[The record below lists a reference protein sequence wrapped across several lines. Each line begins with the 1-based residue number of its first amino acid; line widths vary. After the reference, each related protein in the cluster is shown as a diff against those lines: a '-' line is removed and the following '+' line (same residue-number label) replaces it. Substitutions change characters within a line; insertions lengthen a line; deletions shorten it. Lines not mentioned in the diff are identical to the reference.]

1 MIKKIESKLYNQVIS
16 KQNIY
21 NAIYGLDSY
30 IFEKGL
36 LSENDLELYYRLQDK
51 YDFYTMNNV
60 IKKCKEKLINILQ
73 DNDDLFEIE
82 VFFKMKK
89 YKDYK
94 VSYRPIHTSD
104 LITQVCIV
112 ALLNV
117 IVFDDKSGKRE
128 LSDVSELIPSNFYGN
143 IPSTDVRNIFFPWK
157 EKYKEY
163 SKKVVDT
170 YNLCE
175 KTGKYKYEVCL
186 DLKNFFPTVDPNFIY
201 NILLN
206 RLKVVY
212 QDDEEMLKRIL
223 RKILFFNVKDI
234 PLWYE
239 EYYGENYKNIILE
252 NEKKKYIP
260 ALGIP
265 QGLPQSYYF
274 GNICMSE
281 VAKIVNKFFPGEAF
295 YYVDDSVIYTNSENA
310 KQENFENN
318 IKEINKC
325 VNEHIQSNIIEKC
338 IDYKHLEY
346 KIQFHEKEKS
356 ISTDIQLTEKYGR
369 RFLREI
375 ILGASTVAF
384 DIATAVDDLQ
394 DETIRDKIVLYLD
407 SIDKEIELM
416 KQQIKD
422 FREKEDESKK
432 SYLNLLYRYKKFFK
446 YRFKMLSFIKEDYK
460 FEELEEYFDKYKMKK
475 GKYEDSDYKNIFS
488 VFEEDIFSAEASLFL
503 RYSNNKER
511 ENIISTIS
519 TFEEN
524 ITKKSS
530 INNLYFSRTL
540 KKQLLISNEFDRYKT
555 LKNLPCK
562 YIERAKLIN
571 KESIFRIMN
580 KIIANFNKISNKEI
594 GSKFE
599 FLGYE
604 FESYMEFIIINSND
618 MRREI
623 LNCLFSKL
631 FSVDINDKFIIT
643 KNNGRTLEYY
653 ELRILVY
660 IRNQNAVSEKIIDF
674 INDIISQAQKEHL
687 QEKIDYS
694 IIEVL
699 DIFITYV
706 KNPEFIDQLI
716 NTHKYIMSVWKNG
729 SKHLYFY
736 TLHNQEHSVELIRK
750 CVSICK
756 SIDFLKVKPIDY
768 YILFLACYFHDIS
781 MIIQPDINMFLSDD
795 NDGKVILNKWKM
807 KYREIEKCNSLEDK
821 NNMIMQ
827 MLIKFY
833 KRIDEYF
840 ENIVRSK
847 HAQQSASFIRVS
859 SDLDYIEPTVKD
871 IVAKVSEAHG
881 FNDTD
886 VYSLKS
892 NGECEAINV
901 KFLMIL
907 LRLADL
913 MDMSKDRVS
922 INIMKLN
929 IEQMNKVSQFHWISH
944 AAIDTCNIKST
955 YKYNVSK
962 NSVKTYL
969 DKEFFIENCEIHLY
983 LNTQNLMAMNNFN
996 KCCGIECKLNCKQD
1010 EITLKMVNKIDDDI
1024 VFCNNQCN
1032 FMCKWMNEK
1041 NYYLINEL
1049 KALDKYLSR
1058 NQKNNFT
1065 TNFYIKIHMENTN
1078 IIAQS
1083 YLDNVLEYLNK

>member
-1 MIKKIESKLYNQVIS
+1 MSKKIESKLYSRVIS

-36 LSENDLELYYRLQDK
+36 LSKSDLELYYRLQDK
-51 YDFYTMNNV
+51 YDSNIMNPI
-60 IKKCKEKLINILQ
+60 IKECEEKLISILQ
-73 DNDDLFEIE
+73 DDDELFEIE

-89 YKDYK
+89 YKDSK
-94 VSYRPIHTSD
+94 VTYRPVHTSD

-117 IVFDDKSGKRE
+117 IVFDDKNGKRE

-143 IPSTDVRNIFFPWK
+143 IPSTDVKNIFFSWK

-186 DLKNFFPTVDPNFIY
+186 DLQNFFPTVDPNFIY

-212 QDDEEMLKRIL
+212 KDDEEILKRIL
-223 RKILFFNVKDI
+223 RKILFFKVKDI

-239 EYYGENYKNIILE
+239 EYYGENYINIISE
-252 NEKKKYIP
+252 SEKKKYIP

-281 VAKIVNKFFPGEAF
+281 IAKIVNRFFKGESF

-310 KQENFENN
+310 AQENFENT
-318 IKEINKC
+318 IKKINKC
-325 VNEHIQSNIIEKC
+325 VNDYIKSNSINKC
-338 IDYKHLEY
+338 IDYKYLEY

-369 RFLREI
+369 SFLRKI
-375 ILGASTVAF
+375 ILGASTVAC
-384 DIATAVDDLQ
+384 DIATAVDELH
-394 DETIRDKIVLYLD
+394 DETIRDKIALYLT
-407 SIDKEIELM
+407 SIDKEIELI
-416 KQQIKD
+416 KQKIKD
-422 FREKEDESKK
+422 SSKEDEESKK
-432 SYLNLLYRYKKFFK
+432 SYLKLLYRYKKFFK
-446 YRFKMLSFIKEDYK
+446 YRFKMLSFIKEDYNP
-460 FEELEEYFDKYKMKK
+460 EELEKYFNKYKMRKE
-475 GKYEDSDYKNIFS
+475 KYKDSDYKNIFS
-488 VFEEDIFSAEASLFL
+488 IFEEDIFSAEAALFL
-503 RYSNNKER
+503 RYSNNKDR
-511 ENIISTIS
+511 EKIISIIS

-524 ITKKSS
+524 LTKKNS
-530 INNLYFSRTL
+530 INNLYFSRII
-540 KKQLLISNEFDRYKT
+540 KQQLLSSHEFDSYKT
-555 LKNLPCK
+555 LRNLPCK
-562 YIERAKLIN
+562 YIERAKIIN
-571 KESIFRIMN
+571 KESIFRIIN
-580 KIIANFNKISNKEI
+580 EIIVDFNKKNNKENRTN
-594 GSKFE
+594 FE

-604 FESYMEFIIINSND
+604 FEDYMEFIIINSND
-618 MRREI
+618 MKREI

-631 FSVDINDKFIIT
+631 LSVDINDKFIIT
-643 KNNGRTLEYY
+643 KNNRRTLEYY

-660 IRNQNAVSEKIIDF
+660 IRNKNSISEKAINF

-716 NTHKYIMSVWKNG
+716 STHKYIMSVWKNG

-756 SIDFLKVKPIDY
+756 SIDFLKVKAIDY
-768 YILFLACYFHDIS
+768 YALFLACYFHDIS
-781 MIIQPDINMFLSDD
+781 MIIQPDINTFLSDE
-795 NDGKVILNKWKM
+795 NKAKVILNKWKM
-807 KYREIEKCNSLEDK
+807 QYREIEKCNSLADK

-827 MLIKFY
+827 MLVEFY

-847 HAQQSASFIRVS
+847 HAKQSAGFIRVS
-859 SDLDYIEPTVKD
+859 NDLDYIEPTIKD
-871 IVAKVSEAHG
+871 IVAKISEAHG

-929 IEQMNKVSQFHWISH
+929 IEQMSEVSQFHWISH

-955 YKYNVSK
+955 YEYNVSK
-962 NSVKTYL
+962 NSVRTYL

-983 LNTQNLMAMNNFN
+983 LNTQNLMAINNSN
-996 KCCGIECKLNCKQD
+996 KCCGIQCKLNCKQD
-1010 EITLKMVNKIDDDI
+1010 ELTLKMANKIDDEI
-1024 VFCNNQCN
+1024 VFCDNQCN

-1058 NQKNNFT
+1058 NQENNFT